1 MREDRNKIV
10 LYWNFYPL
18 LFCVYT
24 VWICIIHV
32 RDKVPCICDFLCSE
46 QTSICLA
53 FSIWFGE
60 FGCLLRFTNCILV
73 VVGLDFVFNFLGCT
87 FLWSILRLLFWCI
100 CELGFTYITSV
111 VKNYYSIDFIWFRAK
126 KKHLFQTTLIGIKK
140 E

>member
-1 MREDRNKIV
+1 MRNNKHHQQVHCPTQIRQTTQITWIQYNLCRCLYVSRTNGEVTGLREDRNKIV

-73 VVGLDFVFNFLGCT
+73 VVGLDFVLNFLGCT
-87 FLWSILRLLFWCI
+87 FL
-100 CELGFTYITSV
+100 
-111 VKNYYSIDFIWFRAK
+111 
-126 KKHLFQTTLIGIKK
+126 
-140 E
+140 